1 MHVEIIKV
9 RTKGEGPN
17 EPPLDCDNSL
27 STEPE
32 SVTQEQKMLNHNGE
46 VPTNSHIKTP
56 HANKELKLSNG
67 INGKEKE
74 SLHNGNQILVN
85 SKTVKPK
92 EYKFFKNKGRWICK
106 DTKEIK
112 NEGREH
118 INEIKAHQPVSG
130 KILNSHPSPVPILN
144 SHPSPAPILNS
155 HPSPVPFV
163 PPPPPE
169 QSDELIVKHFSH
181 PYPILS
187 PLPLP
192 EQPLPVHVSKPNSI
206 ATNHTITTPTV
217 SIENKINSIFNQSWD
232 SYKQGLMQNLQMM
245 YQQESQSLNDR
256 IRNLIG
262 LLTELQNE
270 NISLRSE
277 LEIYRNQQHPPH

>member
-17 EPPLDCDNSL
+17 EPPLDCENSL
-27 STEPE
+27 PTEPSE
-32 SVTQEQKMLNHNGE
+32 SVIQEQKTLNHNGE
-46 VPTNSHIKTP
+46 VSTNSQIQTP
-56 HANKELKLSNG
+56 HANKEFKLSNG

-74 SLHNGNQILVN
+74 PLHNGNHILTN
-85 SKTVKPK
+85 SKTAKPK

-118 INEIKAHQPVSG
+118 INDVKATQPVSG
-130 KILNSHPSPVPILN
+130 KILNSHPSPVPIV
-144 SHPSPAPILNS
+144 PVPAPE
-155 HPSPVPFV
+155 P
-163 PPPPPE
+163 
-169 QSDELIVKHFSH
+169 SDELNFKQVSH
-181 PYPILS
+181 SGTTPIPS
-187 PLPLP
+187 PLPEL
-192 EQPLPVHVSKPNSI
+192 PLPVHASKPNSTL
-206 ATNHTITTPTV
+206 TNHAITTPAV

-232 SYKQGLMQNLQMM
+232 GYKQGLMQNLQMM
-245 YQQESQSLNDR
+245 YQQETQSLNDR

-277 LEIYRNQQHPPH
+277 LENYRNQQHPPH